1 MKRDV
6 LHLLIKLNAI
16 YIFCTF
22 HLLGHVSILFLAAVR
37 FCLLFFQKVFVLGEC
52 GTTQNCSGMNKRTAG
67 KTVGFI
73 IELASGVVSVCR
85 TTRPI

>member
-37 FCLLFFQKVFVLGEC
+37 FCLLFFPE
-52 GTTQNCSGMNKRTAG
+52 
-67 KTVGFI
+67 
-73 IELASGVVSVCR
+73 SVCVRRVWHYSKLQWDEQTHSRQNSWIYYR
-85 TTRPI
+85 TCLGCRQCL